1 MPVRK
6 VAKKAARPGANV
18 DDVIAGPPK
27 ANPKG
32 MSNPA
37 TRALA
42 TIGVTRISQLV
53 AHTERDIADLHGM
66 GPSGIKALKA
76 ALLKMGLGFR
86 TF

>member
-1 MPVRK
+1 MPAR
-6 VAKKAARPGANV
+6 KAARKTIKPGANT

-53 AHTERDIADLHGM
+53 AHSEREIADLHGM

-76 ALLKMGLGFR
+76 ALRGMGLSFK
-86 TF
+86 TA